1 MDSRLNSAF
10 WALRI
15 GLGAG
20 AFLAGL
26 DKFFN
31 ILADWET
38 YLSPLATK
46 ILPLSA
52 VALMR
57 AVGVIE
63 MIAGIA
69 LLAGMTRLAA
79 YVVMA
84 WLIAIAVNLLT
95 TGRFFDLAVRD
106 VEMAIGAYALARLA
120 ELRER
125 GVVALRT
132 AAAAH

>member
-1 MDSRLNSAF
+1 MDNRLNSAF

-38 YLSPLATK
+38 YLSPLATR

-52 VALMR
+52 GAIMR
-57 AVGVIE
+57 VVGVIE
-63 MIAGIA
+63 MIAGLA

-84 WLIAIAVNLLT
+84 WLIAIAISLLT
-95 TGRFFDLAVRD
+95 TGKFFDLAVRD

-120 ELRER
+120 ELREH

-132 AAAAH
+132 AAAH